1 MHKRRSAA
9 VTVGKKLKT
18 CLSSLKSAQADLET
32 FALETESQIAK
43 DAFSQF
49 ANQTKSIVDGL
60 QTRIQEIEEEEPQY
74 KGR

>member
-1 MHKRRSAA
+1 M
-9 VTVGKKLKT
+9 TVGKKLKT

>member
-1 MHKRRSAA
+1 M
-9 VTVGKKLKT
+9 TVGKKLKT

-32 FALETESQIAK
+32 FSLETESQIAK